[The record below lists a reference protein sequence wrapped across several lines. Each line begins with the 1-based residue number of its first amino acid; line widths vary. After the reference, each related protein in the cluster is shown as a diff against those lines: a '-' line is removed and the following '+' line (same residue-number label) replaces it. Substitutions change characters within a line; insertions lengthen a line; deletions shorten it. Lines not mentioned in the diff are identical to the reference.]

1 MKGVIVSNTTPII
14 AFSRINRL
22 DLFQQV
28 TGAIVIPQEVEK
40 ELYGHRRTDVPAL
53 NRSNWIKVR
62 KVKSQ
67 ADVELLLPSLDKGEA
82 EVIVLSKELGAGLII
97 IDELTAR
104 KVAIMMG
111 LPVIGAAG
119 LLMHA
124 KRTGLIKEVKP
135 LLDDMI
141 LKGIRYKE
149 SFYREVLKSIGEL

>member
-1 MKGVIVSNTTPII
+1 LKGVIVSNATPII

-149 SFYREVLKSIGEL
+149 SLVPQQNL

>member
-1 MKGVIVSNTTPII
+1 MKGVIVSNATPII

-67 ADVELLLPSLDKGEA
+67 ANVELLLPSLDKGEA

>member
-1 MKGVIVSNTTPII
+1 MKGVIVSNATPII

-40 ELYGHRRTDVPAL
+40 ELYGHRRTDMPAL

>member
-1 MKGVIVSNTTPII
+1 MKGVIVLNATPII

>member
-1 MKGVIVSNTTPII
+1 LKGVIVSNATPII

-67 ADVELLLPSLDKGEA
+67 ADVELLLPSLDQGEA

>member
-1 MKGVIVSNTTPII
+1 MKGVIVSNATPII

-67 ADVELLLPSLDKGEA
+67 ADVELLLPSLDKGEV

>member
-1 MKGVIVSNTTPII
+1 MGTEGPMCPLSI
-14 AFSRINRL
+14 AA
-22 DLFQQV
+22 
-28 TGAIVIPQEVEK
+28 T
-40 ELYGHRRTDVPAL
+40 
-53 NRSNWIKVR
+53 
-62 KVKSQ
+62 
-67 ADVELLLPSLDKGEA
+67 PSLDKGEA

>member
-1 MKGVIVSNTTPII
+1 MKGVIVSNATPII

-67 ADVELLLPSLDKGEA
+67 ADVELLLPSLDQGEA

-149 SFYREVLKSIGEL
+149 SFYREILKSIGEL

>member
-1 MKGVIVSNTTPII
+1 LKGVIVSNATPII

>member
-1 MKGVIVSNTTPII
+1 LKGVIVSNATPII

-22 DLFQQV
+22 DLFRQI

-53 NRSNWIKVR
+53 KRSNWIKVR

-149 SFYREVLKSIGEL
+149 SFYREVLKNIGEL

>member
-1 MKGVIVSNTTPII
+1 MKGVIVSNATPII

-22 DLFQQV
+22 DLFRQI

-53 NRSNWIKVR
+53 KRSNWIKVR

-149 SFYREVLKSIGEL
+149 SFYREVLKNIGEL

>member
-1 MKGVIVSNTTPII
+1 MKGVIVSNATPII

-67 ADVELLLPSLDKGEA
+67 ADVELLLPSLDQGEA